1 MNCGDGSVLEIGALL
16 FGTVL
21 FGGNVAGSV
30 VSGVLGNRAD
40 ELLCSLFGT
49 LRDRTF
55 KATPKNHDLQKALL
69 TALRDGIQ
77 TTTTQQLK
85 FLSISERKQVQ
96 EWLKQLVK
104 DINLLINDI
113 DSANLHWD
121 SSKDWG
127 ILLKATPAELERLK
141 KEQVNSELQQL
152 KTRIEQ
158 SLHFDT
164 LPANFRM
171 EFESK
176 WLPCVSE
183 HLAEE
188 IKKPDS
194 RVAEI
199 LQVELQLDLQYS
211 VQDVQTSV
219 RKIIQLL
226 GDPQQIYGEINA
238 MKQQLDRIEQAVQI
252 YQGIE
257 QQETYFV
264 SSVKLISEPPTIKK
278 KQWQGR
284 QQEIKQLQ
292 ELLQEEE
299 VTTIG
304 IQGLSGVGKS
314 WLAAYIYEDE
324 QTRASFEKIFWAD
337 VSQSPDFIVFVQNCL
352 IYLGGKTPEQLQ
364 ALGEPSQLIHDLL
377 RSLKQR
383 RCLLVVDNLETLLDE
398 NRHIYQPDYKNFFNN
413 WVNRG
418 AISTVLLTTQIQP
431 EVIEAQVNWLF
442 LQGLET
448 KEGELLL
455 QSLGIVGSDAELQ
468 DFSQCVNGHPKMLW
482 LVAKLLKPGTHICE
496 AEKLGLKQLDTLLNQ
511 ELFPHRDL
519 GKVQFVL
526 ILEQHWELLTP
537 DLKRFFANLSIYHRS
552 FNRDAAAVVL
562 AEANKTVTALE
573 TQLALQELMSRSLL
587 DSIEGEQK
595 YQFHPFVFEYAK
607 QKAGKQHDVLR
618 EKAIAYY
625 QSMATDKSTWKTLE
639 DIAPYL
645 EIFYQRCEQ
654 KQYVQAFDTL
664 SICDEFLNVNG
675 YSTTRAELYQHLVQ
689 LWEASDA
696 EKGKL
701 ADAFFRLGVAYYYL
715 GYYLKTIEHCQQA
728 LLMAREVGDRQVE
741 TNALCWLG
749 RAYHRLRQHQRAIE
763 FNEPS
768 LKIARE
774 IGDAK
779 LEAQVL
785 INLGNN
791 FSWLKQYEKAIQF
804 CQQGLD
810 VAKASGN
817 LFKQTG
823 AMNSLGNVYAVQE
836 QYAKAIECYQQSM
849 QIRRQTGHRV
859 GQAYCL
865 GQLGN
870 VYYALK
876 QYQQAVEYYQQS
888 LETAQQIGY
897 SHGKSVAIGGL
908 GSVYR
913 ALGQYQQAL
922 ECYQQLLEI
931 KREMGDSQAEAEALQ
946 KLQEIEREQNDII
959 SHD

>member
-1 MNCGDGSVLEIGALL
+1 MLEIGALL
-16 FGTVL
+16 FGTAL
-21 FGGNVAGSV
+21 FGGNVAGTM

-40 ELLCSLFGT
+40 EYLCRLFGT
-49 LRDRTF
+49 LRDCTF

-77 TTTTQQLK
+77 TTTTKQLK
-85 FLSISERKQVQ
+85 ILSSSERRQVQ
-96 EWLKQLVK
+96 EWLKQVVK
-104 DINLLINDI
+104 DINLLIDDV
-113 DSANLHWD
+113 DSGNLQWNI
-121 SSKDWG
+121 SKDWG
-127 ILLKATPAELERLK
+127 ILLKATPAELKRLK

-152 KTRIEQ
+152 KTKLEQ
-158 SLHFDT
+158 SFHFDT
-164 LPANFRM
+164 LPDTFRI

-176 WLPCVSE
+176 WLSCVSE

-188 IKKPDS
+188 IKKPNS
-194 RVAEI
+194 RVTEI
-199 LQVELQLDLQYS
+199 LQVELQLDLQDS

-219 RKIIQLL
+219 REIIQLL
-226 GDPQQIYGEINA
+226 GDPQQFLEAVQQIYGEINT

-257 QQETYFV
+257 QQKSKIV
-264 SSVKLISEPPTIKK
+264 SSVKLISEPPTVKK

-284 QQEIKQLQ
+284 QQEIKQLK
-292 ELLQEEE
+292 ELLQEED
-299 VTTIG
+299 VNTIG

-324 QTRASFEKIFWAD
+324 QTRSSFDNIFWAD

-352 IYLGGKTPEQLQ
+352 IHLGGKTPEQLE
-364 ALGEPSQLIHDLL
+364 ALGEPSQLINDLL

-383 RCLLVVDNLETLLDE
+383 SCLLVVDNLETLLDE
-398 NRHIYQPDYKNFFNN
+398 NRHIYQRDYQNFFSS

-418 AISTVLLTTQIQP
+418 ATSIILLTTQIQP
-431 EVIEAQVNWLF
+431 EIIEEQIQWLF
-442 LQGLET
+442 LQGLQT
-448 KEGELLL
+448 KEGEQLLR
-455 QSLGIVGSDAELQ
+455 SLNIVGSDAELQ
-468 DFSQCVNGHPKMLW
+468 DFSKCVNGHPKMLW
-482 LVAKLLKPGTHICE
+482 LVAKLLKPGTHIRE
-496 AEKLGLKQLDTLLNQ
+496 AEKLGLKQLHALLNQ
-511 ELFPHRDL
+511 ELFPYREL

-537 DLKRFFANLSIYHRS
+537 ELKRFFANLSIYRRS
-552 FNRDAAAVVL
+552 FNRDAAALVL
-562 AEANKTVTALE
+562 AEAQETVTALQ
-573 TQLALQELMSRSLL
+573 TQLALQELTSRSLL

-639 DIAPYL
+639 DVAPHL

-654 KQYVQAFDTL
+654 KHYVQAFDTL
-664 SICDEFLNVNG
+664 SICDEFLDVSG
-675 YSTTRAELYQHLVQ
+675 YHSTRAELYEHLVQ
-689 LWEASDA
+689 VWEASDA

-728 LLMAREVGDRQVE
+728 LLIAREVSDRQVE
-741 TNALCWLG
+741 ANTLCWLG
-749 RAYHRLRQHQRAIE
+749 RAYHRLRQPQQAIE
-763 FNEPS
+763 FNQPS
-768 LKIARE
+768 LEIARE

-779 LEAQVL
+779 LEALVL

-817 LFKQTG
+817 LYEQTI
-823 AMNSLGNVYAVQE
+823 AMNSLGNVYTVQK
-836 QYAKAIECYQQSM
+836 QYAKAIDCYQQSM
-849 QIRRQTGHRV
+849 QIRQQTGHQAR
-859 GQAYCL
+859 QAYCL

-870 VYYALK
+870 VYCALK
-876 QYQQAVEYYQQS
+876 QYQQAIEYYQQS
-888 LETAQQIGY
+888 LEVAQQTGY
-897 SHGKSVAIGGL
+897 SHGKSVAIAGL
-908 GSVYR
+908 GSAYR
-913 ALGQYQQAL
+913 TMGQYQQAI

-931 KREMGDSQAEAEALQ
+931 KREMGDSQGEAEALR
-946 KLQEIEREQNDII
+946 KLEEIERERSDIN